1 MFTGMPVQGADVRF
15 QVESSIRLRMPEG
28 GTPLRQSGI
37 VRTDSTG
44 AFVFPVVLGKKS
56 LSSLPYRYE
65 IYQYTAEV
73 TTEAGDTQSAQGS
86 ISADMNPYQIGIIGV
101 GETLLKDY
109 PQPMRFAVS
118 NKMGIPV
125 KKEAEKEYIAVHYTL
140 KVYDEPSK
148 FGINHGK
155 ISKLQLKQ
163 NGKIVANYDRGWDI
177 HPTTKEAEMALCI
190 LLTRHN

>member
-1 MFTGMPVQGADVRF
+1 M
-15 QVESSIRLRMPEG
+15 I
-28 GTPLRQSGI
+28 PL
-37 VRTDSTG
+37 
-44 AFVFPVVLGKKS
+44 A
-56 LSSLPYRYE
+56 
-65 IYQYTAEV
+65 
-73 TTEAGDTQSAQGS
+73 
-86 ISADMNPYQIGIIGV
+86 
-101 GETLLKDY
+101 
-109 PQPMRFAVS
+109 
-118 NKMGIPV
+118 NKMIKSDEYVKEKQIMWQEGTIGIPV

>member
-1 MFTGMPVQGADVRF
+1 MIPLANKTIKSDECVKEELSMW
-15 QVESSIRLRMPEG
+15 LEG
-28 GTPLRQSGI
+28 TI
-37 VRTDSTG
+37 
-44 AFVFPVVLGKKS
+44 
-56 LSSLPYRYE
+56 
-65 IYQYTAEV
+65 
-73 TTEAGDTQSAQGS
+73 
-86 ISADMNPYQIGIIGV
+86 
-101 GETLLKDY
+101 
-109 PQPMRFAVS
+109 
-118 NKMGIPV
+118 GIPV